1 MPKILRIKKAKMFID
16 IDCTQTKKYNQN
28 AYGDYFT
35 SKKYQDEAKLI
46 AVLSD
51 GLGSGIKANILSC
64 MTATMLL
71 KFIEGDQIPI
81 SKAAEIIMNSLPVC
95 QVRKISYSTF
105 SAIEVDEE
113 GNAMI
118 VEEGNPE
125 FIWLRNGEVLK
136 PEYEEKPS
144 KTFKNRCL
152 KLYKIKCKLGD
163 RLIFCSDG
171 VTQSG
176 LGGGRLKLGLR
187 REGLITLIED
197 KLKETPD
204 VSATELSQYI
214 VNQARNI
221 ETDRL
226 PKDDISACV
235 LYFRE
240 PRESLI
246 FTGPPFHQEKD
257 SEYAQLFADFKGKKA
272 IAGGTTANLI
282 SRELNI
288 PITMDTQISIGKL
301 PSCSFMKGVDLVTEG
316 ILTLTKTLEYLESG
330 NYDIDNAAGKLVKFL
345 LDSDCISFMVG
356 AKLNQAHYD
365 PALPIEIEIRKNI
378 IKKMA
383 NVLQDKYYK
392 RVNIQYM

>member
-1 MPKILRIKKAKMFID
+1 MFID
-16 IDCTQTKKYNQN
+16 IDCSQVKKYNQN
-28 AYGDYFT
+28 AYGDYFV
-35 SKKYQDEAKLI
+35 SKRYPDEARLI

-71 KFIEGDQIPI
+71 RFIENQQIPI
-81 SKAAEIIMNSLPVC
+81 RQAAEIIMNSLPVC
-95 QVRKISYSTF
+95 KVRRISYSTF
-105 SAIEVDEE
+105 SAIDVDDE
-113 GNAMI
+113 GNAKI

-125 FIWLRNGEVLK
+125 FLWIRDNEIMT
-136 PEYEEKPS
+136 PPYETIQS
-144 KTFKNRCL
+144 KTFKNRKL
-152 KLYKIKCKLGD
+152 KIYKPKLKLGD

-187 REGLITLIED
+187 REGLIILVKD
-197 KLKETPD
+197 KLAECPD
-204 VSATELSQYI
+204 ISSSELSHYI
-214 VNQARNI
+214 VTQARNI
-221 ETDRL
+221 ETDKN

-240 PRESLI
+240 PRQALI
-246 FTGPPFHQEKD
+246 FTGPPYHQQKD
-257 SEYAQLFADFKGKKA
+257 KEYAEMFANFNGKKA

-282 SRELNI
+282 SRELNR
-288 PITMDTQISIGKL
+288 PITMDTTISIGKL
-301 PSCSFMKGVDLVTEG
+301 PACSYMEGVDLVTEG
-316 ILTLTKTLEYLESG
+316 ILTLTKTLEYLENG
-330 NYDIDNAAGKLVKFL
+330 THDIDNAAGKLVKFL
-345 LDSDCISFMVG
+345 LDSDCINFMVG

-383 NVLQDKYYK
+383 CVLQDKYFK
-392 RVNIQYM
+392 KVNVQYM